1 MGQAVISVGGRQ
13 YRITCRDGDE
23 PRVVGLG
30 EELGARAD
38 RLTQSLGVMPEAQ
51 LLAMTALMLADEL
64 SDARAGAA
72 PPAGGP
78 MLDIARLTRIVER
91 LEKLAAA

>member
-38 RLTQSLGVMPEAQ
+38 RLTQSLGVMPEGQ

-64 SDARAGAA
+64 ADARAGVA

-78 MLDIARLTRIVER
+78 MLDIARLSRIVER